1 MSPAGVADRAAA
13 RPQEAPR
20 PELLSVERLEE
31 RAKLLAR
38 TYVVDPTR
46 RRRAPNVV
54 RRFHDDMRL
63 LTRAYEILTDDA
75 RAGGFISA
83 PGEWLLDNFHV
94 IAAEARQARHHLPTA
109 YAAKAADDWRRRR
122 RPGAHHGARDGP
134 RPSQRQ
140 PPRRGSAAPLS
151 EQLSDGRAAHDRR
164 AVGLAERLDA
174 RAHRQ
179 PADRDRR
186 SARGASGAQGRRRSV
201 RAPQDRAPAVRG
213 LARDAPPRAPR
224 ADAAS
229 AA

>member
-109 YAAKAADDWRRRR
+109 YARKL
-122 RPGAHHGARDGP
+122 PMIGEGAEG
-134 RPSQRQ
+134 Q
-140 PPRRGSAAPLS
+140 
-151 EQLSDGRAAHDRR
+151 EIGRAH
-164 AVGLAERLDA
+164 V
-174 RAHRQ
+174 
-179 PADRDRR
+179 
-186 SARGASGAQGRRRSV
+186 
-201 RAPQDRAPAVRG
+201 
-213 LARDAPPRAPR
+213 
-224 ADAAS
+224 
-229 AA
+229 